1 MNLWPQETFTSYVRD
16 VPADAGFVY
25 HKAAT
30 LGDKIKV
37 DTKQNTVTYRN
48 HPSPTNGMA
57 PPPPQKKTVVGK
69 IKALWEIRGYKKS
82 VNIHQRII
90 KWYVP
95 SVNTQKHLDT
105 SIKCSKNKHRITI
118 NLEAIKL
125 VSYAII
131 NLSLANEDRFV

>member
-57 PPPPQKKTVVGK
+57 PPPPPKKNCSWQNQGIVGNQG
-69 IKALWEIRGYKKS
+69 LQEI
-82 VNIHQRII
+82 
-90 KWYVP
+90 
-95 SVNTQKHLDT
+95 
-105 SIKCSKNKHRITI
+105 C
-118 NLEAIKL
+118 
-125 VSYAII
+125 
-131 NLSLANEDRFV
+131 